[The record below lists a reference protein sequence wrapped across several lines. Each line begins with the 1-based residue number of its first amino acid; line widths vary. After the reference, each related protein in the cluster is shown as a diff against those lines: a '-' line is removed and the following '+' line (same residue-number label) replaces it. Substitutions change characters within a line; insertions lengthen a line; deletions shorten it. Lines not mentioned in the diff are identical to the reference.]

1 PKDREVNDGKKDI
14 EVDESRVSNND
25 GKDEQATRSESERLN
40 QKEMQNEHINSTNS
54 INTVSTP
61 VIMLAAASCCGQ
73 AKSYYCQGKWLR
85 LDEGHQS
92 CNCLTK
98 LLSLEALFEGRFLI
112 SMDER
117 MCYII
122 KWNGAALLFLLRAE
136 QRQWFEITSKQS
148 IDPPLSRGYT
158 LGSGED
164 SMKLIGINGILLKL
178 VLPVFVSAVK
188 HMLMLPVQVS
198 AVEVNGVR
206 QLQALVDKKR
216 VIVTASSIRRDPH
229 LDDVKE
235 EDPSWKGG
243 KCQDLRFEEGL
254 GKLTGDVLNVDT
266 GVLEDDEISVEA
278 KVVRKGEQ
286 STKPDD
292 STAGEAVTK
301 PDDSTAGKA
310 VTTANVESS
319 VVPPILRNHWLRSRS
334 YRLKQLSLKLLLLLL
349 QQQQLQDQRLEGQIA
364 LDEQIAEIFKLIT
377 EKGIMIALK
386 FFKEKAQNCFA
397 EQIERY
403 TSKLDAKL
411 LEEQSSK
418 ETEEKNIGID

>member
-1 PKDREVNDGKKDI
+1 MYLTASRPDIMFAVYVCARFQVTLKTSHLLAVKRIFRYLKGKPTLGLWYSRDSPFELVAYIDSDYAGSTQDRKSTTGGCQFLGNRLISWQCKKQT
-14 EVDESRVSNND
+14 VV
-25 GKDEQATRSESERLN
+25 AT
-40 QKEMQNEHINSTNS
+40 STTEAEYVGCCS
-54 INTVSTP
+54 WVIRMEWGCTTV
-61 VIMLAAASCCGQ
+61 L
-73 AKSYYCQGKWLR
+73 AKS
-85 LDEGHQS
+85 
-92 CNCLTK
+92 
-98 LLSLEALFEGRFLI
+98 
-112 SMDER
+112 
-117 MCYII
+117 
-122 KWNGAALLFLLRAE
+122 RAKAVK
-136 QRQWFEITSKQS
+136 KQ
-148 IDPPLSRGYT
+148 P
-158 LGSGED
+158 
-164 SMKLIGINGILLKL
+164 SMKLKDRRARGSKMRQSMRK
-178 VLPVFVSAVK
+178 VFLDYKSQR
-188 HMLMLPVQVS
+188 MLS
-198 AVEVNGVR
+198 KEIA
-206 QLQALVDKKR
+206 ALKKR
-216 VIVTASSIRRDPH
+216 I
-229 LDDVKE
+229 
-235 EDPSWKGG
+235 
-243 KCQDLRFEEGL
+243 Q
-254 GKLTGDVLNVDT
+254 TGDVLNVDT
-266 GVLEDDEISVEA
+266 GVLEDDEMSVEA